1 MAKKKN
7 EPVTLPRIPL
17 SDLSERYLH
26 NMETE
31 GKSRGTVFSYSMELG
46 AAQKE
51 LGADTPIA
59 DITRAD
65 VIRFNES
72 PRVTLLRSGKPKS
85 QLSIDKTRR
94 VLRLALGF
102 AVQTGLLASS
112 PAENYEAKR
121 ASEPA
126 KQPEATPETP
136 AKKRRSKKEAPAT
149 SECSVCRATFTPSDE
164 FANACPDC
172 AKTAEEE
179 KALDAQP
186 IVTEEPAA
194 KRAPRASK
202 KRRGAITLE
211 VSQPEAEAAADAVE
225 ATLATTP
232 EAQTEA
238 S

>member
-26 NMETE
+26 SMEMA

-59 DITRAD
+59 EITRED
-65 VIRFNES
+65 VIRFNEA
-72 PRVTLLRSGKPKS
+72 PRVTTLKSGRPKS

-102 AVQTGLLASS
+102 AVQTGLLVSS
-112 PAENYEAKR
+112 PAEDYEAKQQD
-121 ASEPA
+121 EPA
-126 KQPEATPETP
+126 QEPTR
-136 AKKRRSKKEAPAT
+136 KRRSKKEAPAT
-149 SECSVCRATFTPSDE
+149 SECSVCRAPFTPTEE
-164 FANACPDC
+164 FANACPEC
-172 AKTAEEE
+172 AKTAAQEE
-179 KALDAQP
+179 AP
-186 IVTEEPAA
+186 SEPELEPQA
-194 KRAPRASK
+194 KRAPRTSK
-202 KRRGAITLE
+202 KRRGAVTLE
-211 VSQPEAEAAADAVE
+211 VTQVEAEAAADAAE
-225 ATLATTP
+225 ATLATD
-232 EAQTEA
+232 A

>member
-1 MAKKKN
+1 MAKQKKN

-26 NMETE
+26 FMEME
-31 GKSRGTVFSYSMELG
+31 GRSRGTVFSYSMELG

-112 PAENYEAKR
+112 PAEDYVATKKDEPAITK
-121 ASEPA
+121 SEPA
-126 KQPEATPETP
+126 PTTQSS
-136 AKKRRSKKEAPAT
+136 KKRRSKKEAPET
-149 SECSVCRATFTPSDE
+149 SSCAICRAPFTPTEE
-164 FANACPDC
+164 FANACAEC
-172 AKTAEEE
+172 SKTAAQEE
-179 KALDAQP
+179 AP
-186 IVTEEPAA
+186 SEPELEPQA

-232 EAQTEA
+232 EARPE
-238 S
+238 

>member
-26 NMETE
+26 SMEMA

-59 DITRAD
+59 EITRAD
-65 VIRFNES
+65 IIRFNES

-112 PAENYEAKR
+112 PAENCEAKR

-126 KQPEATPETP
+126 K
-136 AKKRRSKKEAPAT
+136 KLRSKKQDAEPEPSA
-149 SECSVCRATFTPSDE
+149 CSVCRTTFTPTEE

-172 AKTAEEE
+172 AKSAEEE

-211 VSQPEAEAAADAVE
+211 ASRPEAEAAADAFG
-225 ATLATTP
+225 ATLATSP
-232 EAQTEA
+232 EAQPEA